1 MGEVGPQEP
10 GGGWGWVQ
18 LERSSGEQDEGEE
31 PE

>member
-10 GGGWGWVQ
+10 GGWVQ